1 MLCHGGKRSK
11 KEKEGKERGGRRER
25 REEEEEE
32 ENECTFFNR
41 SLFNQPLPTFLFLLL
56 STILSLFFPLFTRAS
71 QGEGTRGYEKA
82 DVRRMQMNTVRG
94 NDQLFHSVLL
104 MFARCGFAV
113 HAFWIFAGW
122 NGFRGGSLFG
132 KKFGEEWS
140 HSRSLVEFFFFLERL
155 ERIVSFL
162 FFVHLLSFVVV
173 RINVEF
179 VKLTVEYGYCVLV
192 SLEINLFIIRGL
204 F

>member
-1 MLCHGGKRSK
+1 MGL
-11 KEKEGKERGGRRER
+11 
-25 REEEEEE
+25 EEA
-32 ENECTFFNR
+32 
-41 SLFNQPLPTFLFLLL
+41 LFLGKNL
-56 STILSLFFPLFTRAS
+56 A
-71 QGEGTRGYEKA
+71 K
-82 DVRRMQMNTVRG
+82 
-94 NDQLFHSVLL
+94 
-104 MFARCGFAV
+104 
-113 HAFWIFAGW
+113 
-122 NGFRGGSLFG
+122 NGV
-132 KKFGEEWS
+132 S

-162 FFVHLLSFVVV
+162 FFVHLLSFVIV

>member
-1 MLCHGGKRSK
+1 MASGAKKRK
-11 KEKEGKERGGRRER
+11 KEKREGEGEREGKKKKKKKTSAPFSIDLSSTNRFQRS
-25 REEEEEE
+25 
-32 ENECTFFNR
+32 FFLY
-41 SLFNQPLPTFLFLLL
+41 SPPFP
-56 STILSLFFPLFTRAS
+56 LSLFFPLFTRAS

>member
-1 MLCHGGKRSK
+1 MGL
-11 KEKEGKERGGRRER
+11 
-25 REEEEEE
+25 EEA
-32 ENECTFFNR
+32 
-41 SLFNQPLPTFLFLLL
+41 LFLGKNL
-56 STILSLFFPLFTRAS
+56 A
-71 QGEGTRGYEKA
+71 K
-82 DVRRMQMNTVRG
+82 
-94 NDQLFHSVLL
+94 
-104 MFARCGFAV
+104 
-113 HAFWIFAGW
+113 
-122 NGFRGGSLFG
+122 NGV
-132 KKFGEEWS
+132 S